1 MRKTAAFAIQIL
13 GLAFLFWSV
22 QPIKQVLPW
31 PAVIVLAI
39 VYLLGVRYLSTLV
52 HQPNRKPVS

>member
-1 MRKTAAFAIQIL
+1 MRKTAAFVIQII

-31 PAVIVLAI
+31 PALVVLAV
-39 VYLLGVRYLSTLV
+39 VYLFGVRYLSTLV
-52 HQPNRKPVS
+52 HRPARISAS